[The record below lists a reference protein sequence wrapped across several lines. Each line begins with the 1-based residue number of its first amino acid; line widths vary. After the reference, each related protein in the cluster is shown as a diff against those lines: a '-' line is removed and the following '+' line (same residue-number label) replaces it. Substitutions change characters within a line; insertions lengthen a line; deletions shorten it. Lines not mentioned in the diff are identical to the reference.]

1 LVLLRQQLMWWLTCM
16 RLVAVAVQGGET
28 AALRRLKYYLW
39 DSNLVA
45 KYFDIRNGMLG
56 GDYSTKVWA
65 QPGFV
70 MD

>member
-1 LVLLRQQLMWWLTCM
+1 M

-56 GDYSTKVWA
+56 GDYSTKVTPCSFSTMFGSDRA
-65 QPGFV
+65 LRKRAAE
-70 MD
+70 M